1 MLKISKQGENKMKA
15 RIRTKQT
22 LIDLIVLVV
31 GSISV
36 IVDEDILKTF
46 SNDRLIKILQEN
58 TNKSYNEI
66 KYIS

>member
-1 MLKISKQGENKMKA
+1 MKA